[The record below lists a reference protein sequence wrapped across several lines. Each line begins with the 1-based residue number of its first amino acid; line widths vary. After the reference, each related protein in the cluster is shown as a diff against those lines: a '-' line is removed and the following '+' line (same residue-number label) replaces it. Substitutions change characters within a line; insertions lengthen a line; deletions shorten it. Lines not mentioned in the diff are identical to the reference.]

1 MMNISVV
8 HTRRV
13 FTFVVASLFMLAAS
27 HSSAY
32 AIGCGGRRPEQIIP
46 QIQTAID
53 HPGQPG
59 GSAFLLECND
69 SGFTD
74 WKTLG
79 SQNLPVLSAA
89 VGLYRTPTAFVIDIP
104 RRGNQVTSD
113 IRYVDWWIVFLATQT
128 GQRVDPSY
136 GVHAAPDDA
145 ASPNLKYFRGTE
157 LFSNVYEAPTLTA
170 VVAVRY
176 WAYSPYVQS
185 HLSQIGAQKVQLIKD
200 YSLAYLRAA
209 WAIYG
214 LAAGSGPAS
223 QYVVSGRTPR
233 QPNRPIK
240 PNVEY
245 DPWANHVGGQQSGGL
260 KFGGHFLPLAGGRS
274 QLDKNAADGKLN
286 IFDRAIEANSKR
298 NEAGGQRDLLNKL
311 ESLWP
316 STSHTP
322 GENLYG
328 LTNAGSPS
336 DISRL
341 NALMLDDQSNVSYF
355 LKWLTQPLPNSP
367 NGIHL
372 VTTYRIIAWPGFRV
386 STMELNK
393 EGPNIFALSYS
404 AANRIATFLYPWPDG
419 PHAGG
424 VNGLCW
430 IDSPTTIKADDRP
443 RYAVGEVSLT
453 VPFTPGQNPL
463 WHVVLGADEPR
474 LDTIPQSQWPNFP
487 KSNPIFSSVFN
498 NAVEVPWVLNM
509 VPAGAWTNGD
519 IDNPSWTWIDSNPD
533 PLNLVAHQSA
543 FASGPHQHYFLGAT
557 DTLAISA
564 GDRLYAWV
572 YLDPINPPA
581 EVMLQWNDGTW
592 EHRAYWGTNSIFY
605 GNDDTAGRRYVGP
618 LPPTGD
624 WVRLEVPA
632 NMVGLEGRTLNGMAY
647 TLFGGAAYWDEAGKV
662 NDGVPPTNLALGK
675 SAQQSSNYAGT
686 GISSPAT
693 LAVDGNKNGSWYS
706 GSVTHTNNDYH
717 AWWQVDLGDIYWL
730 NQVNI
735 WNRTDCCPDRL
746 SDFYVLVSND
756 PFTSTDLATTLN
768 QPEVSSYYVSGTA
781 KSPSMIAIL
790 RPARYLRVQLAG
802 TNYLA
807 LAEVEAIG
815 PTQATSVPSP
825 TTAYEGYHENVD
837 CNYISGWVWDS
848 NNSNARVNVSVF
860 DNTTGTLI
868 GSGVADLYRQDLF
881 TAGKGDGIHG
891 FGIATPTAIKDGQT
905 HSVRVTV
912 TGTNFNLGWTPRSF
926 NSSSAGCTASP
937 SSDVVWVE
945 DALPA
950 GSTIFA
956 DNDAWLWNSA
966 NPTPVF
972 GSLSNQSSLYAGMH
986 QHYFLNSSNTLQV
999 NAGNKMVAYVYID
1012 PQNLP
1017 SEIMLQWHDSINGWD
1032 HRATWGADPLAY
1044 FGPRYNMGA
1053 LPTAGQ
1059 WIRLE
1064 VPASF
1069 VGLEGRTV
1077 DGLAF
1082 TLYGGRATW
1091 DHAGKTP

>member
-372 VTTYRIIAWPGFRV
+372 VTT
-386 STMELNK
+386 
-393 EGPNIFALSYS
+393 
-404 AANRIATFLYPWPDG
+404 
-419 PHAGG
+419 
-424 VNGLCW
+424 
-430 IDSPTTIKADDRP
+430 
-443 RYAVGEVSLT
+443 
-453 VPFTPGQNPL
+453 
-463 WHVVLGADEPR
+463 
-474 LDTIPQSQWPNFP
+474 
-487 KSNPIFSSVFN
+487 
-498 NAVEVPWVLNM
+498 
-509 VPAGAWTNGD
+509 
-519 IDNPSWTWIDSNPD
+519 
-533 PLNLVAHQSA
+533 
-543 FASGPHQHYFLGAT
+543 
-557 DTLAISA
+557 
-564 GDRLYAWV
+564 
-572 YLDPINPPA
+572 
-581 EVMLQWNDGTW
+581 
-592 EHRAYWGTNSIFY
+592 
-605 GNDDTAGRRYVGP
+605 
-618 LPPTGD
+618 
-624 WVRLEVPA
+624 
-632 NMVGLEGRTLNGMAY
+632 
-647 TLFGGAAYWDEAGKV
+647 
-662 NDGVPPTNLALGK
+662 
-675 SAQQSSNYAGT
+675 
-686 GISSPAT
+686 
-693 LAVDGNKNGSWYS
+693 
-706 GSVTHTNNDYH
+706 
-717 AWWQVDLGDIYWL
+717 
-730 NQVNI
+730 
-735 WNRTDCCPDRL
+735 
-746 SDFYVLVSND
+746 
-756 PFTSTDLATTLN
+756 
-768 QPEVSSYYVSGTA
+768 
-781 KSPSMIAIL
+781 
-790 RPARYLRVQLAG
+790 
-802 TNYLA
+802 
-807 LAEVEAIG
+807 
-815 PTQATSVPSP
+815 
-825 TTAYEGYHENVD
+825 
-837 CNYISGWVWDS
+837 
-848 NNSNARVNVSVF
+848 
-860 DNTTGTLI
+860 
-868 GSGVADLYRQDLF
+868 
-881 TAGKGDGIHG
+881 
-891 FGIATPTAIKDGQT
+891 
-905 HSVRVTV
+905 
-912 TGTNFNLGWTPRSF
+912 
-926 NSSSAGCTASP
+926 
-937 SSDVVWVE
+937 
-945 DALPA
+945 
-950 GSTIFA
+950 
-956 DNDAWLWNSA
+956 
-966 NPTPVF
+966 
-972 GSLSNQSSLYAGMH
+972 
-986 QHYFLNSSNTLQV
+986 
-999 NAGNKMVAYVYID
+999 
-1012 PQNLP
+1012 
-1017 SEIMLQWHDSINGWD
+1017 
-1032 HRATWGADPLAY
+1032 
-1044 FGPRYNMGA
+1044 
-1053 LPTAGQ
+1053 
-1059 WIRLE
+1059 
-1064 VPASF
+1064 
-1069 VGLEGRTV
+1069 
-1077 DGLAF
+1077 
-1082 TLYGGRATW
+1082 
-1091 DHAGKTP
+1091 